1 MLAAVLAGT
10 AWLQGSEIE
19 TIELDPSGPYRIRST
34 TGPVE
39 VTTGDRAVVSYSKSW
54 LVGGPTATAESG
66 DLLLRCQTRWPCRA
80 SSTLTLPPGVSSGT
94 TLELSGDQDLLV
106 SEFDGT
112 LVAAAT
118 GDGDVVLG
126 PIGGKVTAETERGAI
141 LGYGLRATE
150 MDLKTTDGVV
160 ELDFLERPQRVSIQ
174 SGPEAVTITLPPGDY
189 AVSVT
194 GGSSIAIN
202 VGQAAEA
209 DSQITIHARGPV
221 RIDHAR

>member
-1 MLAAVLAGT
+1 MVAAGLAGT
-10 AWLQGSEIE
+10 AWLQGSERE
-19 TIELDPSGPYRIRST
+19 TIELNPSGPYRIRST

-39 VTTGDRAVVSYSKSW
+39 VVAGDRAAVLYNKSW
-54 LVGGPTATAESG
+54 LISEPTATAETG

-80 SSTLTLPPGVSSGT
+80 SSTVLLPQDPEAGT
-94 TLELSGDQDLLV
+94 TLELFGDQDLLITD
-106 SEFDGT
+106 FDGT
-112 LVAAAT
+112 LMASAT

-126 PIGGKVTAETERGAI
+126 PIAGRVTAETERGAI
-141 LGYGLRATE
+141 LGHGLRTTE
-150 MDLKTTDGVV
+150 MDLKTAEGVV
-160 ELDFLERPQRVSIQ
+160 ELTFLDRPERVSIQ
-174 SGPEAVTITLPPGDY
+174 SGAEAVTITLPPGDY

-202 VGQAAEA
+202 VGQAADA